1 MLRIYT
7 GFVTIM
13 GYVASITML
22 ITYGIMRYVNYL
34 FETVDF
40 DTSISFVVMIGS
52 ILATIV
58 LHLLFRWLCKKENK
72 RPVFRT
78 LFKELAEQLR
88 AITIMDTLY
97 LTEGESSN
105 EAMNMKVTELSE
117 LIAKRTESSN
127 KVTEETEP
135 NKSEDLQ
142 TKP

>member
-7 GFVTIM
+7 GLVTIM
-13 GYVASITML
+13 GYVASVTML

-40 DTSISFVVMIGS
+40 DTSISFVVMIGT

-58 LHLLFRWLCKKENK
+58 LHLIFRWLCKKENK

-97 LTEGESSN
+97 LNEGKSST

-117 LIAKRTESSN
+117 LIAKRTESSD

-135 NKSEDLQ
+135 NKSEDL
-142 TKP
+142 

>member
-7 GFVTIM
+7 GLVTIM
-13 GYVASITML
+13 GYVASVTML

-58 LHLLFRWLCKKENK
+58 LHLIFRWLCKKENK

-97 LTEGESSN
+97 LSEGKSSTET
-105 EAMNMKVTELSE
+105 MNMKVTELSE
-117 LIAKRTESSN
+117 LIAERTKSSD

-135 NKSEDLQ
+135 NISEDL
-142 TKP
+142 

>member
-7 GFVTIM
+7 GLVTIM
-13 GYVASITML
+13 GYVASVTML

-40 DTSISFVVMIGS
+40 DTSISFVVMIGT

-97 LTEGESSN
+97 LNEGKSST

-117 LIAKRTESSN
+117 LIAKRTESSD
-127 KVTEETEP
+127 KVTEKTEP
-135 NKSEDLQ
+135 NKSEDL
-142 TKP
+142 

>member
-7 GFVTIM
+7 GLVTIM
-13 GYVASITML
+13 GYVASVTML

-97 LTEGESSN
+97 LSEGKSST

-117 LIAKRTESSN
+117 LIAERTKSSD

-135 NKSEDLQ
+135 NISEDL
-142 TKP
+142 